1 MQCLWQDNGTAW
13 NSTSASSSSS
23 QLSALPFLFP
33 RLTVHSSMLRQVWN
47 TWVLPF
53 MVMAVRTMRLT
64 GALHLPGLILTSWRK
79 HGRTPHSPGGRSSI
93 SMGAWSV
100 KASLLNGFSRVDY
113 STKAQVRWLPEPV
126 PTQDHW
132 SPALLCFPGVQRH
145 GARSRLLHAS
155 HGPAAQKAFAAT
167 WQGLTVT

>member
-1 MQCLWQDNGTAW
+1 MD
-13 NSTSASSSSS
+13 
-23 QLSALPFLFP
+23 ALRTHLEAEAQY
-33 RLTVHSSMLRQVWN
+33 LRE
-47 TWVLPF
+47 
-53 MVMAVRTMRLT
+53 
-64 GALHLPGLILTSWRK
+64 
-79 HGRTPHSPGGRSSI
+79 PGG
-93 SMGAWSV
+93 V
-100 KASLLNGFSRVDY
+100 KASLLNGFSGVDY